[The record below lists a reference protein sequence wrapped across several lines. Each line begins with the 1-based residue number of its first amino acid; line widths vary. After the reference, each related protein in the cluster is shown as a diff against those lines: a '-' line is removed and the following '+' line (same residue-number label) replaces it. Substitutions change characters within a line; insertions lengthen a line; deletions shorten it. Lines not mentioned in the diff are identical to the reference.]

1 VWLDGPS
8 KGRCLVLWRRLPD
21 VAASIANWAASY
33 GMSDSVMLLDELASG
48 PEVAGTG
55 AAAAAALAAGNRL
68 QQEAWPVSSQ
78 LLALSAMTSQGA
90 EYVHSCE

>member
-1 VWLDGPS
+1 VWLDGAS

-21 VAASIANWAASY
+21 VAASIASWAASY

-55 AAAAAALAAGNRL
+55 ATQRSGK
-68 QQEAWPVSSQ
+68 
-78 LLALSAMTSQGA
+78 LLAVESAGA
-90 EYVHSCE
+90 GLRAIYIQLT

>member
-21 VAASIANWAASY
+21 VAASIASWAASY

-55 AAAAAALAAGNRL
+55 AARRTGNLLSVGDAGAGLRDISI
-68 QQEAWPVSSQ
+68 QV
-78 LLALSAMTSQGA
+78 T
-90 EYVHSCE
+90 